1 MEKAMAENR
10 YVNLAPESARA
21 RLASDLVLAGGL
33 GFVSGVLPI
42 DLANDRVTLAEF
54 VEDQARKVLAN
65 LETILQPHGMTRHDV
80 VSVRI
85 HLVEFRRFH
94 ERLDEACAG
103 FFAPG
108 RLPARSVVGVSHLPR
123 GALVA
128 MDFVVSAP

>member
-1 MEKAMAENR
+1 MAEAKH
-10 YVNLAPESARA
+10 VNLQAQAARA

-33 GFVSGVLPI
+33 GFVSGVLPV
-42 DLANDRVTLAEF
+42 DLANDSATLAEF
-54 VEDQARKVLAN
+54 VEDQAQKVLAN
-65 LETILQPHGMTRHDV
+65 LETILQAHGMTRHNV

-85 HLVEFRRFH
+85 HLVEYRRFH
-94 ERLDEACAG
+94 ERLDQAYAG

-128 MDFVVSAP
+128 MDFVVNAP